1 MIKINN
7 KDKKLIN
14 TFFKLRFLLF
24 LFIISLYF
32 VSINSLLAHASD
44 EAKLITA
51 IEIEGNKTISN
62 TTILS
67 KIKTRVGLEYSPNI
81 ISGDL
86 KRLYNTGYF
95 GDVSVDRQD
104 YKEGFKVIFY
114 LTEKPIIKTIE
125 FKGTRHIHK
134 RRLFSFIRLKTGEF
148 LDYQKLKEDIQEI
161 KDEYDKR
168 GFSFAEVEYNVK
180 IDESNKADVE
190 IVINEGYRVRIKK
203 ILFIG
208 NTSFKDKRLL
218 KIIKTRWDT
227 WFTSGFYKE
236 EVIKEDL
243 DRIRLFYQREG
254 FIDIKVDYKIKQE
267 LKGRMI
273 LTFNIDEG
281 NKYTVGNITIEGNTV
296 FSDDEII
303 LVLSECPVGEVFGQE
318 QLEIDASLIQKLY
331 FDKGYIFAQAIK
343 TTSVDPETGNVDI
356 VYNINEGN
364 VAYVDK
370 INIRGNT
377 KTKDIVIRRELRITP
392 GDKFDGEKL
401 NRSKERLRNLGFFE
415 EISYDIEP
423 GSSVEKRD
431 LVVEVKEAKTGEFS
445 FGGGYS
451 STEEFIGFIEIA
463 QRNFDFKNFP
473 YFTGDGQDLRLHAEL
488 GTITE
493 EFSLSFT
500 EPWLFDYPVSFG
512 FDLYK
517 SVHQRESD
525 VGYGYDEKREGGDL
539 RLGKELSE
547 YVRGGLIYR
556 FEDITISDVSS
567 DATNELKKEIGKNTV
582 SSLDFT
588 ITRDTRD
595 NIFDPTKGTVLSG
608 QFGVAGGPLGGDK
621 DFFRIIGKGSHDIP
635 VIRGSVLEFR
645 LRTGFID
652 AYGNS
657 TDVPIYERF
666 FAGGTNSI
674 RGYNERKVGPIDP
687 VSEDPIGGESM
698 LIGNIEYIM
707 PIIEFIKL
715 AAFFDTG
722 NVWSKVSDFGKSG
735 FKSGMGLG
743 VRIKTPIG
751 PMKLDYGYPLDSE
764 PGEEGKQGK
773 FYFSMSHGF

>member
-1 MIKINN
+1 MKKNN
-7 KDKKLIN
+7 KNKKVKNIFLGFKFLSFLIIGLYLIFVN
-14 TFFKLRFLLF
+14 S
-24 LFIISLYF
+24 SLAQ
-32 VSINSLLAHASD
+32 ISD
-44 EAKLITA
+44 ETELITA

-67 KIKTRVGLEYSPNI
+67 KIKTRVGLEYSQTI
-81 ISGDL
+81 ISEDL

-95 GDVSVDRQD
+95 DDVSVDRQD
-104 YKEGFKVIFY
+104 YKGGFKIIFY
-114 LTEKPIIKTIE
+114 LTEKSIIESIE

-134 RRLFSFIRLKTGEF
+134 RRLFTFIRLKTGEF
-148 LDYQKLKEDIQEI
+148 LDYQKLKEDIAEI
-161 KDEYDKR
+161 KNEYDKR
-168 GFSFAEVEYNVK
+168 GFTFAKVEYNVG
-180 IDESNKADVE
+180 INEFNNKAKVE
-190 IVINEGYRVRIKK
+190 IIIDEGYRVRIRR
-203 ILFIG
+203 ILFVG
-208 NTSFKDKRLL
+208 NSAFNDKRLL
-218 KIIKTRWDT
+218 KIIKTRPDT
-227 WFTSGFYKE
+227 FFTSGFYKE
-236 EVIKEDL
+236 EAIKEDL

-254 FIDIKVDYKIKQE
+254 FIDAKVDYKLKQE

-296 FSDDEII
+296 FSDDEIMAA
-303 LVLSECPVGEVFGQE
+303 LSECPPGEVFGQE
-318 QLEIDASLIQKLY
+318 RLEIDASLIQKLY

-343 TTSVDPETGNVDI
+343 TTSVDPKTGEVSI
-356 VYNINEGN
+356 VYNIDEGN

-370 INIRGNT
+370 ISIRGNT
-377 KTKDIVIRRELRITP
+377 KTKDMIIRRELRLRP

-423 GSSVEKRD
+423 GSSAEKRN

-451 STEEFIGFIEIA
+451 SIDKFIGFIEIA

-488 GTITE
+488 GTVRE

-500 EPWLFDYPVSFG
+500 EPWLFDYPISFG

-525 VGYGYDEKREGGDL
+525 VGYGYDEKKEGGDL

-547 YVRGGLIYR
+547 YVRGNAIYR
-556 FEDITISDVSS
+556 FEEITISDVSS
-567 DATNELKKEIGKNTV
+567 EATNEVKKEIGKNSV
-582 SSLDFT
+582 SSLDF
-588 ITRDTRD
+588 IVTRDTRD
-595 NIFDPTKGTVLSG
+595 NVFDPTKGTVLSG

-621 DFFRIIGKGSHDIP
+621 DFFRLIGKASHDIP
-635 VIRGSVLEFR
+635 LIRESVLEFR
-645 LRTGFID
+645 LRTGLID
-652 AYGNS
+652 AYGDS
-657 TDVPIYERF
+657 TNVPIYERF
-666 FAGGTNSI
+666 FAGGTHSI
-674 RGYNERKVGPIDP
+674 RGYNERKVGPIDA

-698 LIGNIEYIM
+698 LVGNIEYIM
-707 PIIEFIKL
+707 PIIDFIKL
-715 AAFFDTG
+715 ATFFDTG
-722 NVWSKVSDFGKSG
+722 NVWSKISDFGKSG
-735 FKSGMGLG
+735 FKSGIGLG
-743 VRIKTPIG
+743 LRVKTPIG
-751 PMKLDYGYPLDSE
+751 PIKLDYGYPLDSE
-764 PGEEGKQGK
+764 PGEEGKEGK